1 MWVSGKAEGQGT
13 FYHTNGDVFMGNF
26 NNDKANGSGK
36 YVHRDGQVYEGLCSM
51 ICSMGTGGKKCLT
64 AVLSKDSLPVAER
77 TAMDCTGGLTR
88 PCTKG
93 SGSRER

>member
-36 YVHRDGQVYEGLCSM
+36 YVHRDGQVYEGLWLDDM
-51 ICSMGTGGKKCLT
+51 
-64 AVLSKDSLPVAER
+64 
-77 TAMDCTGGLTR
+77 
-88 PCTKG
+88 
-93 SGSRER
+93 